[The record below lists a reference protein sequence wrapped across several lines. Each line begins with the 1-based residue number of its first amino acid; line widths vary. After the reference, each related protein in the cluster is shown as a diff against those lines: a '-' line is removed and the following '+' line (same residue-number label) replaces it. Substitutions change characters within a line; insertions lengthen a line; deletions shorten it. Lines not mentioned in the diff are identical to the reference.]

1 VKQELKQH
9 LLPLLA
15 LFLITS
21 LFWILNQV
29 YFPQF
34 IYLFFGFFWGS
45 FILDTDHLIYWFFIN
60 PNIEESKLAQFAF
73 KKKDF
78 TSLLR
83 LLESTHKGHT
93 SLIFHH
99 YFFQAILA
107 LFSFFIFTSSN
118 NVFVMAF
125 ILAINVHL
133 LVDQIT
139 DYQKDPK
146 HLQNWLFARE
156 KKQLP
161 VTSLKYYLG
170 TFTLLTLLFF
180 FFLIRS
186 QL

>member
-1 VKQELKQH
+1 MKEELKHH

-15 LFLITS
+15 LFLIIS
-21 LFWILNQV
+21 LFWIFSSV
-29 YFPQF
+29 PYYQF
-34 IYLFFGFFWGS
+34 IYLFFGLIWGA
-45 FILDTDHLIYWFFIN
+45 FILDTDHLIYWFFLN
-60 PNIEESKLAQFAF
+60 PNTEESKLAQFAF
-73 KKKDF
+73 KKRDF

-99 YFFQAILA
+99 YFFQVILA

-118 NVFVMAF
+118 NVFAMAF
-125 ILAINVHL
+125 VLAINIHL
-133 LVDQIT
+133 LVDQIN
-139 DYQKDPK
+139 DYLQNPR

-161 VTSLKYYLG
+161 ISSLKYYLG
-170 TFTLLTLLFF
+170 TFSFLTLLFT
-180 FFLIRS
+180 FFLIKS